1 MRLSELTGK
10 EVINIGDG
18 GRLGIIDDC
27 DLSFDAKSGRIN
39 SLMLPNRSGFF
50 NLFSDHKTSAI
61 PWPAIK
67 RIGDEVIIVDLNN
80 AFDRM
85 YANSRRERQGST
97 Y

>member
-1 MRLSELTGK
+1 MRLSELSGK

-18 GRLGIIDDC
+18 GRLGIIDEC
-27 DLSFDAKSGRIN
+27 DLSFDAKSGKIHT
-39 SLMLPNRSGFF
+39 LILPNRSGFF
-50 NLFSDHKTSAI
+50 NFFSDHKTSAI
-61 PWPAIK
+61 PWSSVK

-85 YANSRRERQGST
+85 YANLRRERHENT

>member
-1 MRLSELTGK
+1 MRLSELAGK

-18 GRLGIIDDC
+18 GRLGVIEEC
-27 DLSFDAKSGRIN
+27 ELSFEIKSGQIH
-39 SLMLPNRSGFF
+39 SLILPNRSNFLRFF
-50 NLFSDHKTSAI
+50 NESKASTI
-61 PWPAIK
+61 PWQSIK

-85 YANSRRERQGST
+85 YSNIRERHENT